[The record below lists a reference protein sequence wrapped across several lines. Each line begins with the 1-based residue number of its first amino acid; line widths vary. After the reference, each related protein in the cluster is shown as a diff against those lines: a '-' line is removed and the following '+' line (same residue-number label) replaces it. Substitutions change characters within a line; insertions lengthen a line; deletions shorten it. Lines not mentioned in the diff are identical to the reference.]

1 MMDAAYVIY
10 VAEAGGAM
18 INLNE
23 GIMKRFGAECEF
35 KRERNTEIMRHYRAY
50 VRRVRRIDL
59 TEISEELS
67 RMPASRF
74 WISEER
80 ALIIVSQMRR
90 GIALSPSTRPMK
102 RRLYYDLY
110 ARALQVLRGAPGIT
124 LTEAVRRAVYS
135 PAPSFYLTARSVL
148 DIIHACKSGSV

>member
-1 MMDAAYVIY
+1 
-10 VAEAGGAM
+10 
-18 INLNE
+18 
-23 GIMKRFGAECEF
+23 MKRFGAECEF
-35 KRERNTEIMRHYRAY
+35 KRERNDEIMKLYRAY

-80 ALIIVSQMRR
+80 ALIVVSQMRR
-90 GIALSPSTRPMK
+90 GIALPSSTRPMK

-110 ARALQVLRGAPGIT
+110 ARTLQVLRGAPGIT
-124 LTEAVRRAVYS
+124 LTEAVRRAVDS

-148 DIIHACKSGSV
+148 DIIHACKSGRV